1 MFGVCLRYAR
11 DRNEADDMAQD
22 AWIKIFGKLDKVR
35 EVATFSGW
43 LRTLTVNC
51 CLENLR
57 RRRIKINDDAAARL
71 ADGNEPL
78 PESLHVSPTAI
89 ASMSADELVAH
100 INQLPEGYRLVFNLV
115 ALEGYSHKEAADALG
130 ITASTSRSQ
139 LTRAR
144 DMLQRRLAQ
153 VLSVCL

>member
-22 AWIKIFGKLDKVR
+22 AWIKVFGKLDKVR
-35 EVATFSGW
+35 EAATFAGW

-57 RRRIKINDDAAARL
+57 RRRISVSDDAAARL

-78 PESLHVSPTAI
+78 PVSLQVSPTAV